1 MENVFIQDAHI
12 QMLNSFP
19 KSLSQPTMVS
29 NSTINAGLCLRYS
42 RKLLKILH
50 YSTRFLT
57 VSVGVSVGNIAIKLE
72 TSVLL
77 GNVKLSFILDLET
90 SELFGKNYQVYL
102 CFQLNNRYSRLIL
115 FLSYVSKLTLP
126 QISYHPEFELSNS
139 AA

>member
-29 NSTINAGLCLRYS
+29 NSTINAGLCLGYS

-57 VSVGVSVGNIAIKLE
+57 VSVVFSVGNIAIKLE
-72 TSVLL
+72 TSVLTW
-77 GNVKLSFILDLET
+77 KRQI
-90 SELFGKNYQVYL
+90 ELYFVLQ
-102 CFQLNNRYSRLIL
+102 FNNRYSRLIL

-126 QISYHPEFELSNS
+126 RISYHSEFELSNS
-139 AA
+139 VA